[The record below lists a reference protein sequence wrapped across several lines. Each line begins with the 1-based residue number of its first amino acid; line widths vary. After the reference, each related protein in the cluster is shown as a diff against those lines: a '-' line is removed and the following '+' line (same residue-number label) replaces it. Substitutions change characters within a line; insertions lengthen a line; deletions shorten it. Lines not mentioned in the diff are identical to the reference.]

1 LDCDDDQGVISVDG
15 QSKGRPSNFRSGIT
29 ELSVSPE
36 DKLILPGNGNTSV
49 TGQDGNFIPAAFI
62 ERLPPMYHADRDG
75 YFIFRNKEF
84 NDIAQAT
91 FPEFQSQKRRDQ
103 PCPLAPFEL
112 REIFGR
118 LNAGEDVVKLR
129 QSTKIGGSTRHF
141 RSTHFRIIE
150 DDEIIGYGG
159 IYTDVTLEAEAV
171 MQSARSETSFQDVIR
186 SASDWVWETDHNLN
200 LTYVSNRIAE
210 ALKTPPAELIGRHL
224 FTIGEFEES
233 PENGPARPDL
243 AAALMPFRGRI
254 FLMPDNRQ
262 RMRRISM
269 TGVPVFDECSGSFR
283 GYRGTGT
290 DVTRQYEIELRARKT
305 QEVLESSL
313 KELRERNM
321 ELDRALQEAKS
332 AAQAKTDFL
341 GKMSHELRTPLNA
354 IIGFSEMS
362 IQQAFGSL
370 NARYLSYFRDIH
382 GAAYHLL
389 NIINDILDAVNIDSS
404 EVSIEPRAICLSD
417 VVTQAKSIVAVRA
430 EQNDIDLTAVDISRE
445 WAVLADPG
453 RTRQI
458 LVNLLNN
465 AIKFTNSGGS
475 VGIDV
480 QAVDTNTVAFTVW
493 DTGIG
498 IADDQQLRIFE
509 SFHQVDSNILS
520 TPTEGTGLGLTISR
534 QLAQLMGGEISVD
547 SAPNRGSRFT
557 VSLPRANSRD
567 VVDQSLD
574 TYS

>member
-1 LDCDDDQGVISVDG
+1 VDG
-15 QSKGRPSNFRSGIT
+15 QSKGRPGNIQTGIT
-29 ELSVSPE
+29 EVSVSPE
-36 DKLILPGNGNTSV
+36 DKLILPSNGNTSII
-49 TGQDGNFIPAAFI
+49 GQGGKFIPAALI

-75 YFIFRNKEF
+75 CFVFRNEEF
-84 NDIAQAT
+84 NNIAQAT
-91 FPEFQSQKRRDQ
+91 FPEFQSQERRDQ
-103 PCPLAPFEL
+103 RAPLAPFEL
-112 REIFGR
+112 REIFAR

-129 QSTKIGGSTRHF
+129 QSAEIDGSTRHF
-141 RSTHFRIIE
+141 RSTHFRILE
-150 DDEIIGYGG
+150 DDEVIGYGG

-171 MQSARSETSFQDVIR
+171 MQSARSEARFQDVIR

-233 PENGPARPDL
+233 LENGPARPDL

-254 FLMPDNRQ
+254 FLMPDNRHWK
-262 RMRRISM
+262 RRISM
-269 TGVPVFDECSGSFR
+269 TGVPVFDERSGGFR

-290 DVTRQYEIELRARKT
+290 DVTRQHEIELRARET

-404 EVSIEPRAICLSD
+404 KINIEPRAICLSD
-417 VVTQAKSIVAVRA
+417 VVTQAKSIVGVRA
-430 EQNDIDLTAVDISRE
+430 EQNEIDLTAVNISRE
-445 WAVLADPG
+445 WAALADPG

-480 QAVDTNTVAFTVW
+480 QEIDTNTIAFTVW

-498 IADDQQLRIFE
+498 IPEDQQLRIFE

-520 TPTEGTGLGLTISR
+520 TPIEGTGLGLTISR

>member
-1 LDCDDDQGVISVDG
+1 MLIVTDILSFVTKNLTTSHKRHFLNFRARKDATNPALLP
-15 QSKGRPSNFRSGIT
+15 PSNCAKFSVGSTREKTSSSCAKVLRS
-29 ELSVSPE
+29 E
-36 DKLILPGNGNTSV
+36 
-49 TGQDGNFIPAAFI
+49 GQRG
-62 ERLPPMYHADRDG
+62 
-75 YFIFRNKEF
+75 
-84 NDIAQAT
+84 
-91 FPEFQSQKRRDQ
+91 
-103 PCPLAPFEL
+103 
-112 REIFGR
+112 IFGR
-118 LNAGEDVVKLR
+118 
-129 QSTKIGGSTRHF
+129 
-141 RSTHFRIIE
+141 RILELVE

-171 MQSARSETSFQDVIR
+171 MQSARSETRFQDVIR

-233 PENGPARPDL
+233 LENGPARPDL

-269 TGVPVFDECSGSFR
+269 TGVPVFDERSGSFR

-417 VVTQAKSIVAVRA
+417 VVIQAKSIVAVRA
-430 EQNDIDLTAVDISRE
+430 EQNEIDLAAVDISRE

>member
-1 LDCDDDQGVISVDG
+1 
-15 QSKGRPSNFRSGIT
+15 
-29 ELSVSPE
+29 
-36 DKLILPGNGNTSV
+36 
-49 TGQDGNFIPAAFI
+49 
-62 ERLPPMYHADRDG
+62 MYHADRDG
-75 YFIFRNKEF
+75 HVVFRNKEF
-84 NDIAQAT
+84 DDIAQVT
-91 FPEFQSQKRRDQ
+91 FPEFQSQERREQ
-103 PCPLAPFEL
+103 RRPLAPFEL
-112 REIFGR
+112 REIFDR
-118 LNAGEDVVKLR
+118 LNAGEEVVKLR
-129 QSTKIGGSTRHF
+129 QSAAIDGSTRHF
-141 RSTHFRIIE
+141 RASHFRIVEGE
-150 DDEIIGYGG
+150 DVVGYGG

-171 MQSARSETSFQDVIR
+171 MQSARSEARFQDVIR

-210 ALKTPPAELIGRHL
+210 ALETPPVALNGRHL
-224 FTIGEFEES
+224 FAIGEFEES
-233 PENGPARPDL
+233 LENGPARPDL

-254 FLMPDNRQ
+254 FLMPDKR
-262 RMRRISM
+262 RRIRRISM
-269 TGVPVFDECSGSFR
+269 TGVPVFDESSGRFT

-313 KELRERNM
+313 TELRERNL
-321 ELDRALQEAKS
+321 ELDRALQEARS
-332 AAQAKTDFL
+332 AARAKTDFL

-404 EVSIEPRAICLSD
+404 KISVEPRAICLSD
-417 VVTQAKSIVAVRA
+417 VVAQAKSIVAVRA
-430 EQNDIDLTAVDISRE
+430 EQNEIDLSAVDISRE
-445 WAVLADPG
+445 WVVLADPG

-465 AIKFTNSGGS
+465 AIKFTNAGGS

-480 QAVDTNTVAFTVW
+480 LATDAATVAFTVW

-498 IADDQQLRIFE
+498 IPDDQHQQIFE

-557 VSLPRANSRD
+557 VSLPRAESRE
-567 VVDQSLD
+567 VLGQSLNS
-574 TYS
+574 YS

>member
-1 LDCDDDQGVISVDG
+1 M
-15 QSKGRPSNFRSGIT
+15 
-29 ELSVSPE
+29 EL
-36 DKLILPGNGNTSV
+36 N
-49 TGQDGNFIPAAFI
+49 
-62 ERLPPMYHADRDG
+62 
-75 YFIFRNKEF
+75 
-84 NDIAQAT
+84 
-91 FPEFQSQKRRDQ
+91 
-103 PCPLAPFEL
+103 
-112 REIFGR
+112 
-118 LNAGEDVVKLR
+118 
-129 QSTKIGGSTRHF
+129 
-141 RSTHFRIIE
+141 
-150 DDEIIGYGG
+150 
-159 IYTDVTLEAEAV
+159 
-171 MQSARSETSFQDVIR
+171 
-186 SASDWVWETDHNLN
+186 
-200 LTYVSNRIAE
+200 
-210 ALKTPPAELIGRHL
+210 GRHL
-224 FTIGEFEES
+224 FSIGEFEES
-233 PENGPARPDL
+233 LENGPARPDL

-254 FLMPDNRQ
+254 FLMPDKHR
-262 RMRRISM
+262 RIRRISM
-269 TGVPVFDECSGSFR
+269 TGVPVFDELSGSFN

-313 KELRERNM
+313 KELRERNL
-321 ELDRALQEAKS
+321 ELDRALQEARS
-332 AAQAKTDFL
+332 AARAKTEFL

-404 EVSIEPRAICLSD
+404 KISVAPRAICLAD

-430 EQNDIDLTAVDISRE
+430 EQNEIDLSAVDISRE

-480 QAVDTNTVAFTVW
+480 NATDADSIAFTVW

-498 IADDQQLRIFE
+498 IAEDQHQQIFE

-534 QLAQLMGGEISVD
+534 QLAQLMNGEISVD
-547 SAPNRGSRFT
+547 SAPDRGARFT
-557 VSLPRANSRD
+557 VSLPKANSRD
-567 VVDQSLD
+567 VADQSVGN
-574 TYS
+574 YS

>member
-1 LDCDDDQGVISVDG
+1 MISVDG
-15 QSKGRPSNFRSGIT
+15 QSKGRPSNIRSGIT

-91 FPEFQSQKRRDQ
+91 FPEFQSQERRDQ
-103 PCPLAPFEL
+103 SSPLAPFEL

-129 QSTKIGGSTRHF
+129 QSTEIEGSTRHF
-141 RSTHFRIIE
+141 RSTHFRIVE

-171 MQSARSETSFQDVIR
+171 MQSARLETRFQDVIR

-233 PENGPARPDL
+233 LENGPARPDL

-269 TGVPVFDECSGSFR
+269 TGVPVFDERSGSFR

-417 VVTQAKSIVAVRA
+417 VVIQAKSIVAVRA
-430 EQNDIDLTAVDISRE
+430 EQNEIDLAAVDISRE

>member
-1 LDCDDDQGVISVDG
+1 
-15 QSKGRPSNFRSGIT
+15 
-29 ELSVSPE
+29 
-36 DKLILPGNGNTSV
+36 
-49 TGQDGNFIPAAFI
+49 
-62 ERLPPMYHADRDG
+62 M
-75 YFIFRNKEF
+75 
-84 NDIAQAT
+84 
-91 FPEFQSQKRRDQ
+91 
-103 PCPLAPFEL
+103 
-112 REIFGR
+112 
-118 LNAGEDVVKLR
+118 
-129 QSTKIGGSTRHF
+129 
-141 RSTHFRIIE
+141 
-150 DDEIIGYGG
+150 
-159 IYTDVTLEAEAV
+159 TLEAEAV
-171 MQSARSETSFQDVIR
+171 MQSARSETRFQDVIR

-233 PENGPARPDL
+233 LENGPARPDL

-269 TGVPVFDECSGSFR
+269 TGVPVFDERSGSFR

-417 VVTQAKSIVAVRA
+417 VVIQAKSIVAVRA
-430 EQNDIDLTAVDISRE
+430 EQNEIDLAAVDISRE